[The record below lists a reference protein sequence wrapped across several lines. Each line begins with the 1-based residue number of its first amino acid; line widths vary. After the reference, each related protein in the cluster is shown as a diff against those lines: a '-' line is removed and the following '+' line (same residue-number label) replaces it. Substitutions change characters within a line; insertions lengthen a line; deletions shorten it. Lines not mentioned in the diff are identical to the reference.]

1 MLQKRREDVHAVSI
15 KSRSN
20 CPPSLHSVL
29 SFLTSISTT
38 FIYSSPQSLPNSSLS
53 FHRLNFLLT
62 IFPDFYL
69 SFKFM
74 SSINNNDKEEASS
87 GCGSSLR
94 QEPTVEP
101 QRAVPLSTR
110 SIAFIVVFLAI
121 YSAVYLFYAQHHRS
135 LFYVM
140 TGAIALWICVIYT
153 YGILAIFYMLVI
165 GYKLGE
171 EGQTS
176 AERDR
181 KGE

>member
-1 MLQKRREDVHAVSI
+1 M
-15 KSRSN
+15 
-20 CPPSLHSVL
+20 
-29 SFLTSISTT
+29 TSSKI
-38 FIYSSPQSLPNSSLS
+38 P
-53 FHRLNFLLT
+53 
-62 IFPDFYL
+62 
-69 SFKFM
+69 
-74 SSINNNDKEEASS
+74 
-87 GCGSSLR
+87 
-94 QEPTVEP
+94 EPTVEP

-171 EGQTS
+171 EGQAS
-176 AERDR
+176 AERDG